1 MKLKVNGKDTET
13 GAETIMALW
22 QEETAGLELENNKG
36 YAISLN
42 GRVVRKTQWDT
53 TPIAEN
59 DQVEIV
65 RAMQGG

>member
-1 MKLKVNGKDTET
+1 VKLKVNGKETET
-13 GAETIMALW
+13 SAVTIMALW
-22 QEETAGLELENNKG
+22 QEETADLELESNKG

-42 GRVVRKTQWDT
+42 GKVVRKAQWDT
-53 TPIAEN
+53 TPVSEN

>member
-1 MKLKVNGKDTET
+1 MKLSVNGKIIET
-13 GAETIMALW
+13 NATDIMALW
-22 QEETAGLELENNKG
+22 REETADLELESNKG

-42 GRVVRKTQWDT
+42 SKVVRKTQWDT
-53 TPIAEN
+53 TPVSEN

>member
-1 MKLKVNGKDTET
+1 VKLKVNGKETET
-13 GAETIMALW
+13 SAATIMALW
-22 QEETAGLELENNKG
+22 QEETADLELESNKG

-42 GRVVRKTQWDT
+42 GKVVRKAQWDT
-53 TPIAEN
+53 TPVSEN